1 MLEFNNNHIFTG
13 YIKQLLASF
22 NLPSYRVYDEKLHKQ
37 YQAIIEKL
45 QNYEDP
51 VCTERTYLTKEI
63 DALSSQVAT
72 DTLDP
77 ETDWGIKLSELQT
90 SLADINAKV
99 VEGSDTQ
106 MQKALKLLQAGQTPE
121 QISLQ
126 MDAEDKDKKHILLF
140 DEEHKSTL
148 IDMLQQ
154 EHLVPTIYRNDPETY
169 ANKGNVAYPTSLRYA
184 PYIKDNRIQL
194 YVQKTVNNKKVYSWC
209 DSHAQFDTFVGK
221 HKDIHTQGNAKG
233 YYSQKYY
240 IYNRYERN
248 YSTTLPLS
256 NNEYDSQTHEYL
268 GNYLRFLRDY
278 NKIDLMSLYN
288 CFSNNICE
296 QLDVTIPVTSSY
308 SASFKS
314 NADTYKIYMVPV
326 KMFKQYTIALDS
338 SADIEMF
345 CGLFGKYYNSS
356 SAFQNIAKN
365 TYSCLNT
372 SQFSKPQLYTKLNT
386 FCDWL
391 NIDSRAAL
399 AELEDDL
406 KLFIK
411 IPNTVSSSIVIL
423 EGNYCNAGDYGL
435 TKIKSN
441 RDGVSVVTKQLV
453 YNKTVINFEHIADIE
468 DSDSISL
475 ISQPQL
481 LRINTGI
488 SHPFADRLVEYL
500 TGNVI
505 TPLDEIGDNV
515 VRAKTVMSK
524 RLSGTKHTISI
535 DPLWTDN
542 MKYYAYAFMTD
553 LKTTSFGNVP
563 RFSVEKTHD
572 CLGYIDKDV
581 ETCYTSS
588 NTLDADTIASVDI
601 YNEEWE

>member
-22 NLPSYRVYDEKLHKQ
+22 NLPSYRVYDEKIHEQ
-37 YQAIIEKL
+37 YQSIVEKL
-45 QNYEDP
+45 ENYEDP
-51 VCTERTYLTKEI
+51 VCTEISYLDNEI
-63 DALSSQVAT
+63 AILSKLVTT
-72 DTLDP
+72 DTPDP
-77 ETDWGIKLSELQT
+77 ETDLGVKLSELQN
-90 SLADINAKV
+90 SLTEIQSNN
-99 VEGSDTQ
+99 VEASTTQ
-106 MQKALKLLQAGQTPE
+106 KQKALELLQVGQDPKQVNL
-121 QISLQ
+121 QIDSEST
-126 MDAEDKDKKHILLF
+126 DRNHILLF
-140 DEEHKSTL
+140 DIKTKKEFVDILQNDQL
-148 IDMLQQ
+148 IS
-154 EHLVPTIYRNDPETY
+154 TIYRNDAETY
-169 ANKGNVAYPTSLRYA
+169 SNHGHVDYPTTLRYA
-184 PYIKDNRIQL
+184 PYIKDDRIQL
-194 YVQKTVNNKKVYSWC
+194 YVQSTVNDQKIYSWC
-209 DSHAQFDTFVGK
+209 DSHAQFDAFVGK
-221 HKDIHTQGNAKG
+221 HKDIHTQGNSEG

-248 YSTTLPLS
+248 YSTTLPVS

-296 QLDVTIPVTSSY
+296 QLDITIPVTSKY

-326 KMFKQYTIALDS
+326 KMFKTYTIAIDS
-338 SADIEMF
+338 SSDIEMF
-345 CGLFGKYYNSS
+345 CGLYGKYYNSS
-356 SAFQNIAKN
+356 SAFQNLAQS

-372 SQFSKPQLYTKLNT
+372 TQFSKPQLYTKLKT

-391 NIDSRAAL
+391 NMDARATL

-411 IPNTVSSSIVIL
+411 VPNTVTSSIVIL
-423 EGNYCNAGDYGL
+423 EGNYCSTGDYSL
-435 TKIKSN
+435 TKIKSVK
-441 RDGVSVVTKQLV
+441 DDTSITTKQLV
-453 YNKTVINFEHIADIE
+453 YNKAVINFEHITDIE
-468 DSDSISL
+468 QSNSISL

-500 TGNVI
+500 VGNVI

-515 VRAKTVMSK
+515 LRAKTVMSK
-524 RLSGTKHTISI
+524 RLSGTKHSISL
-535 DPLWTDN
+535 DQLWADN
-542 MKYYAYAFMTD
+542 MKYYAYAFMTS
-553 LKTTSFGNVP
+553 LKTTSFGSVP
-563 RFSVEKTHD
+563 RFSIEKTHD

-588 NTLDADTIASVDI
+588 STLDADTIASIDI
-601 YNEEWE
+601 YDKEWE